1 MADKDCVIATLAI
14 GFADGLERDL
24 SNAIAS
30 DRGPAYG
37 KGGSVCINGRRC
49 PIVGKVCMDSKF
61 IERPLNATSLSW
73 MVISDYFDC
82 AAFCTVRLL
91 DAHCL
96 SSWHDVSHCS

>member
-37 KGGSVCINGRRC
+37 KGGSVCINGT
-49 PIVGKVCMDSKF
+49 PPSYAEPASA
-61 IERPLNATSLSW
+61 ERPESGQSLHH
-73 MVISDYFDC
+73 IQARDHPHHLPAD
-82 AAFCTVRLL
+82 RLRL
-91 DAHCL
+91 GGPPDLPPHR
-96 SSWHDVSHCS
+96 SP